1 MNIKLCLLS
10 RRVAKK
16 ILFSCNKLH
25 FVKVNKPEP
34 ICSTWR
40 LEQYPSCLKRLY
52 VKKKIEVQTLSEHWV
67 LFFCWTANEIRRS
80 RIGRVN
86 GWPAGVSHCRPAY
99 VPYLSLSHCDKSLTW
114 SYISI
119 ILLLCGGR
127 EESNLP
133 IKISDMLIYKI

>member
-1 MNIKLCLLS
+1 MFAFSI
-10 RRVAKK
+10 RAAKK
-16 ILFSCNKLH
+16 SFFSCNKLH

-52 VKKKIEVQTLSEHWV
+52 VKKKIEVQTLSEHQV

-99 VPYLSLSHCDKSLTW
+99 IPYLSLSHCDKSLRNVFVF
-114 SYISI
+114 SRHFANMIRFLISQNERPI
-119 ILLLCGGR
+119 I
-127 EESNLP
+127 
-133 IKISDMLIYKI
+133 

>member
-1 MNIKLCLLS
+1 MFAFSI
-10 RRVAKK
+10 RAAKK
-16 ILFSCNKLH
+16 SFSCNKLH

-99 VPYLSLSHCDKSLTW
+99 IPYLSLSHCDKSLRNVFVF
-114 SYISI
+114 SRHFANMIRFLISQNERPI
-119 ILLLCGGR
+119 I
-127 EESNLP
+127 
-133 IKISDMLIYKI
+133 